1 VGLGCHVNPIRTR
14 LSKGGRIVIPAEMR
28 RAMGIEVGQEVV
40 LRLEDGE
47 LRVSTLAGAIRRA
60 QDLVRRHVPP
70 ERSLVEELLAERRR
84 EAADE

>member
-1 VGLGCHVNPIRTR
+1 MNAVRTR
-14 LSKGGRIVIPAEMR
+14 LSKGGRIVIPAEFR
-28 RAMGIEVGQEVV
+28 RAMGIGVGQEVV

-70 ERSLVEELLAERRR
+70 ERSLVDELLAERRR
-84 EAADE
+84 EVAGE

>member
-1 VGLGCHVNPIRTR
+1 
-14 LSKGGRIVIPAEMR
+14 
-28 RAMGIEVGQEVV
+28 MGIEVGQEVI

-84 EAADE
+84 EAAGE

>member
-1 VGLGCHVNPIRTR
+1 MNAIRTR
-14 LSKGGRIVIPAEMR
+14 LSRGGRIVIPAEFR

-84 EAADE
+84 EVAGE